1 MLADDREQFRG
12 DARRRLFL
20 VGAGLAACFVVL
32 GGRLFHLQVMRG
44 GEYRT
49 LAEDNRISL
58 KPITAP
64 RGRIFDRENHPLV
77 ENIPDF
83 EVVVVPELAGPLR
96 MLFKKLSRH
105 IELSEEEI
113 KHLLNMAKRQRSFLP
128 LRVKSHLTWD
138 EVSSIEVRIHEF
150 PGVDLHN
157 QSVRF
162 YPFDHLAC
170 HVLGYL
176 GEPSDADRKRFP
188 NISFRS
194 GDLVGKSGVEQHFE
208 ERLRGREGILEMEVN
223 AVGRHVRELH
233 RNPPEPGADLHLT
246 IDAALQR
253 EAQEALG
260 EETGSIV
267 AMDPN
272 TGEIL
277 AMVSTPT
284 FDPNQFIRGFTHAQW
299 QAVSSDPD
307 RPLTNK
313 AHQGQYPPG
322 STFKIVTAMAGLI
335 AGKLDP
341 KETVF
346 CPGYLVKEEQ
356 RFYCWRRHG
365 HGSVNLHQAMTQS
378 CDVYFYKLA
387 ERLGIDT
394 IERQAHKMGLG
405 SATGVELN
413 GERTGLIPSRSWKRK
428 MFKASWYPGETLI
441 TGIGQGYVLTTPL
454 QLAVMISTVANG
466 GTVFRPT
473 LLKLESGQHPAVLTR
488 NYFSAY
494 HLDVLRQALE
504 SVVYDP
510 TGTAA
515 KARLES
521 GIRVA
526 GKTGTSQVARHRR
539 EKSGQIIKSTSKKL
553 QDHALFVCYAP
564 VERPRIAVAVI
575 VEHGGH
581 GGSAAAPV
589 AKRVLEYFFSKSGGS
604 GT

>member
-1 MLADDREQFRG
+1 MLDDDREQFRG
-12 DARRRLFL
+12 DARRRLLL
-20 VGAGLAACFVVL
+20 VGGCLGAGFLVL

-58 KPITAP
+58 KPISAP
-64 RGRIFDRENHPLV
+64 RGRIFDRDNHLLV
-77 ENIPDF
+77 ENSPDF
-83 EVVVVPELAGPLR
+83 EVMVIPELAGPLR
-96 MLFKKLSRH
+96 LLFKKLSRH
-105 IELSEEEI
+105 LEFSEEEI
-113 KHLLNMAKRQRSFLP
+113 RHLLQMARRQRSFLP
-128 LRVKSHLTWD
+128 LRVKSHLSWE

-150 PGVDLHN
+150 PGVDLQN

-162 YPFDHLAC
+162 YPFDSLAC

-176 GEPSDADRKRFP
+176 GEPTERERKRFSR
-188 NISFRS
+188 ISFRS

-208 ERLRGREGILEMEVN
+208 ERLRGHEGVLEMEVN

-233 RNPPEPGADLHLT
+233 RNPPESGQDLHLS
-246 IDAALQR
+246 IDSDLQR

-260 EETGSIV
+260 EETGSVV
-267 AMDPN
+267 AMDPH

-277 AMVSTPT
+277 AMVSAPT
-284 FDPNQFIRGFTHAQW
+284 YDPNQFIRGFSHAQW
-299 QAVSSDPD
+299 QALSTHPD
-307 RPLTNK
+307 RPLINK

-322 STFKIVTAMAGLI
+322 STFKIVVALAGLA

-341 KETVF
+341 KEVIS

-365 HGSVNLHQAMTQS
+365 HGSVNLLQALTQS

-387 ERLGIDT
+387 ERLGIDA
-394 IERQAHKMGLG
+394 IERQALKMGLG
-405 SATGVELN
+405 AVTGVDLD
-413 GERTGLIPSRSWKRK
+413 GERPGLIPSRSWKRK
-428 MFKASWYPGETLI
+428 AFKASWYPGETLI
-441 TGIGQGYVLTTPL
+441 TGIGQGYVLSTPL
-454 QLAVMISTVANG
+454 QLATMMATVANG
-466 GTVFRPT
+466 GTVYRPT
-473 LLKLESGQHPAVLTR
+473 LLKLEPGQQPEVITR
-488 NYFSAY
+488 NYFAAY
-494 HLDVLRQALE
+494 HLEVLRQGLE
-504 SVVYDP
+504 AVVHDP

-515 KARLES
+515 KARPEG

-539 EKSGQIIKSTSKKL
+539 EKSGQIIKSTNEKL

-564 VERPRIAVAVI
+564 LDRPRIAISVV

-589 AKRVLEYFFSKSGGS
+589 AKRVMDRFFAKSGS
-604 GT
+604 SS